1 MSTSLRKKKN
11 NQLIIIVLYIGL
23 MNVIACQPPVT
34 FTEPQPSKTKNI
46 AAFPLRLQGNYV
58 GVDDQS
64 TLLISEKLI
73 QQIYDFDEKI
83 HQNQLDSNYKLIK
96 DTIINSVTN
105 EKRMFKRLG
114 DSLLTHVH
122 YIDTVFQMDDDN
134 VVRKFKG
141 HYFLNMRYESDS
153 WEVKQLSLS
162 KGQLSINRISTEKD
176 IENLQTITESPQ
188 DSVPPYTFTATKK
201 QFKQFVQSDG
211 FSTGELFIRIQ

>member
-1 MSTSLRKKKN
+1 MSTFLRKKKI
-11 NQLIIIVLYIGL
+11 NQLKIIVLYIGL

-46 AAFPLRLQGNYV
+46 AAFPLRLQGNYL

-73 QQIYDFDEKI
+73 QQLYDFDEKI
-83 HQNQLDSNYKLIK
+83 HQNQLDSNYKFIN
-96 DTIINSVTN
+96 DTIVNSVTN
-105 EKRMFKRLG
+105 EKMLFKRLG
-114 DSLLTHVH
+114 DTLLTHVH
-122 YIDTVFQMDDDN
+122 YIDTVFQMDNDN

-162 KGQLSINRISTEKD
+162 KGQLSINRISAEKD
-176 IENLQTITESPQ
+176 IENLQAITESAQ
-188 DSVPPYTFTATKK
+188 DSVPPYKFTATKK

-211 FSTGELFIRIQ
+211 FSSGELFIRIQ